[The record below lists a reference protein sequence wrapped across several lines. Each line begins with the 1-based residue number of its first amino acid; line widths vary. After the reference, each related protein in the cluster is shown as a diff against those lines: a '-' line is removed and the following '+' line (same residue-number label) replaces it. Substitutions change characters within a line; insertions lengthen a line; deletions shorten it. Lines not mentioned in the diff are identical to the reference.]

1 MSGAGFTGDVRDEL
15 AALPVASERE
25 ARAELLGLVL
35 AAGPDRG
42 ADAGRA
48 LATAAGEG
56 ARPGDLPLA
65 PLCGTDGLVVE
76 VPTAPVARRALALMQ
91 RAIGVRPALA
101 VRRGAGTGTVHRL
114 ALPTEALRRRDALPR
129 GRPARVED
137 GADPETL
144 ALLRGVVLGAAAV
157 SAPGRPPHLEV
168 GPLDAAAAALVVAA
182 LEQAVGAHATHDP
195 GRRRVVVKSGRAIAD
210 LLAAVGATRAFLA
223 YDERLLRRQ
232 LRGEA
237 TRLANADAANLARS
251 ARRAGEEVAAI
262 RTAVEAVGWEAFD
275 PELRDVAIARLA
287 NPEAGLRDLARL
299 LGVPRATLHRRLRRV
314 EEVARRSV
322 EGG

>member
-1 MSGAGFTGDVRDEL
+1 MSGAGFTADVRDEL

-35 AAGPDRG
+35 AAGAGGG

-48 LATAAGEG
+48 LAAAAGEG

-65 PLCGTDGLVVE
+65 PLCGPEGLVVE
-76 VPTAPVARRALALMQ
+76 VPTAPVARRALALVQ

-101 VRRGAGTGTVHRL
+101 VRRRAGTGTAHRVS
-114 ALPTEALRRRDALPR
+114 LPLEAVRRRDDLPR
-129 GRPARVED
+129 GRPAAAGD
-137 GADPETL
+137 GTDPETL

-182 LEQAVGAHATHDP
+182 LGQAVGARAGHDA
-195 GRRRVVVKSGRAIAD
+195 GRGRVVVKSGRAIAD

-237 TRLANADAANLARS
+237 TRLANADAANVARS
-251 ARRAGEEVAAI
+251 ARRAGEEVTAI
-262 RTAVEAVGWEAFD
+262 RAAVDAVGWEAFD
-275 PELRDVAIARLA
+275 PDVRDVAIARLA
-287 NPEAGLRDLARL
+287 NPGASLRELAVL

-314 EEVARRSV
+314 EEVARRAAD
-322 EGG
+322 GG